1 MTLSTKQ
8 VKKHQRKRKKIGHV
22 HSNQLIQSVNGLHL
36 VELIC
41 LFYYMIKKYKNNLQ
55 SIQY

>member
-8 VKKHQRKRKKIGHV
+8 IKKHQKKRKKIGHV

-36 VELIC
+36 ENAIPEV
-41 LFYYMIKKYKNNLQ
+41 
-55 SIQY
+55 